1 MKISKFLKTFT
12 LIFIG
17 ILLLTSLV
25 DAKSKPSPINNLTFV
40 SKRKSQKDEERS
52 KQ

>member
-17 ILLLTSLV
+17 ILVFTSLV

-40 SKRKSQKDEERS
+40 SKRKSQKNKERR

>member
-1 MKISKFLKTFT
+1 MKISKILKTFA

-25 DAKSKPSPINNLTFV
+25 DAKSK
-40 SKRKSQKDEERS
+40 
-52 KQ
+52 